1 MAYVLCDT
9 TLKGCCDRP
18 TTCVLRTMS
27 ILKRVAMRLL
37 PGAGARYFAAYYV
50 FIACCLV
57 CDVAS
62 PPSEIR

>member
-1 MAYVLCDT
+1 
-9 TLKGCCDRP
+9 
-18 TTCVLRTMS
+18 MS

-62 PPSEIR
+62 SLADRSVQITQTGYQNHGNRGIQI